1 METTII
7 ICILGALI
15 LTIFTILKT
24 PFKMIFKLVLNTVIG
39 FIMLFLINYVGAF
52 VGISIGV
59 NWLNAVIVGVL
70 GVPGVA
76 LILLLQWL
84 SVI

>member
-7 ICILGALI
+7 ICIIGVLL

-24 PFKMIFKLVLNTVIG
+24 PFRLIFKLVLNTATG
-39 FIMLFLINYVGAF
+39 FIMLFLINYVGSF
-52 VGISIGV
+52 VNISIGV
-59 NWLNAVIVGVL
+59 NWLNAVIIGIL